1 MVDPL
6 DSQDVSVRSNLERA
20 EAEFAKDTSS
30 YVRSLCKEWRYPV
43 HLDILKLV
51 PRL

>member
-20 EAEFAKDTSS
+20 EAEFAKDIVLHPL
-30 YVRSLCKEWRYPV
+30 YEAFVRNGETELN
-43 HLDILKLV
+43 
-51 PRL
+51 